1 MIFRRNCRPLD
12 KVSRLWFCNG
22 WIRSI
27 FSIFRHGSPPPTYLL
42 PVSQHSS
49 FFCETHLQDLM
60 AFPFGGWNPQ
70 ISLKWLFFSHWSYS
84 FPPLPVQLAFTFFC
98 IHWNQS
104 WETSFCLHL
113 CGNSVTT
120 MLSHIKPAKIFP
132 RKNNYLRSKCCPNSR
147 PPPLSPAPTLLLY
160 AGRESREPEALK
172 GKRWVCCQC
181 FPILE
186 SVGRLWQAMVKG
198 GIGVS

>member
-132 RKNNYLRSKCCPNSR
+132 RKNNYLRSKCGSN
-147 PPPLSPAPTLLLY
+147 PLY
-160 AGRESREPEALK
+160 CFMQGGRAESQKLSK
-172 GKRWVCCQC
+172 GRGESAANA
-181 FPILE
+181 FPSWKVWE
-186 SVGRLWQAMVKG
+186 DFGRQW
-198 GIGVS
+198 